1 MGIEGWISEVKLRLF
16 PPKKSARPQ
25 SPWPNIRNEHRVHIV
40 CICRR
45 WSTPFSF
52 SLSLSPERDTPLL
65 SCILFLDEQEN
76 VKKLAFPPADD
87 TQVLVCGLPSVY
99 ESLCGPQSQKS
110 LAPMSVLARLGYSQ
124 DMVYKF
130 WEDTRVKRKRRPQVS
145 PRHSEAQT
153 LRRRSK
159 DER

>member
-1 MGIEGWISEVKLRLF
+1 MHMQSLVNAFLL
-16 PPKKSARPQ
+16 PPPPPQ
-25 SPWPNIRNEHRVHIV
+25 SVTPRYYRV
-40 CICRR
+40 
-45 WSTPFSF
+45 FSF
-52 SLSLSPERDTPLL
+52 LN
-65 SCILFLDEQEN
+65 EQEN

-130 WEDTRVKRKRRPQVS
+130 
-145 PRHSEAQT
+145 
-153 LRRRSK
+153 
-159 DER
+159 

>member
-1 MGIEGWISEVKLRLF
+1 MHMQALVNAFLLL
-16 PPKKSARPQ
+16 
-25 SPWPNIRNEHRVHIV
+25 
-40 CICRR
+40 
-45 WSTPFSF
+45 

-76 VKKLAFPPADD
+76 VRKLAFPPADD

-130 WEDTRVKRKRRPQVS
+130 
-145 PRHSEAQT
+145 
-153 LRRRSK
+153 
-159 DER
+159 